1 MTSGSPNAWHTAAFT
16 HRNSTRRA
24 RRGAVVEPTFA
35 EMALGPLA
43 DRQASAVAA

>member
-16 HRNSTRRA
+16 HRTLGGSA
-24 RRGAVVEPTFA
+24 RRGAVVEPTFR
-35 EMALGPLA
+35 EIALAPLA